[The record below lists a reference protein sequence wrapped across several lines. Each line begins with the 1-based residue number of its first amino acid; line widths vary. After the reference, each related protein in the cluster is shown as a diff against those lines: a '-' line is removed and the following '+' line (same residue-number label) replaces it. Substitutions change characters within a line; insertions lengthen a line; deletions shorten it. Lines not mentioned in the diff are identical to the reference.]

1 MQNAWAW
8 WRHGHTQLRCV
19 AGLAVLSDR
28 VQLVVVTGSLWR
40 PQRVCCAQDLALPA
54 DVLVDGL
61 VQAPEALA
69 GWLQAQL
76 PQPMPAVQQWHVALP
91 DAQLM
96 RHSVSLSAHL
106 LPADVRFQLAQ
117 EVRALWGDV
126 PWQANAPADLGPSP
140 SSGASRQH
148 DVVACAPACVDAW
161 QAWARAG
168 GCRLVSLQPAS
179 DALRRARQSPHT
191 QRLAPDQQ
199 AQALSCDTAWGL
211 ALTAWHKQGVN
222 FMPHPHPRWQA
233 WQQAGVLAAL
243 GCALA
248 GAGVVA
254 VGGWALTAAADAAQN
269 TLQHAAP
276 AQALWQAAKLAH
288 DQTLQRQQW
297 LQARQAEQAQTQAW
311 AQALEASSGVW
322 LSQVVQ
328 QTPRWW
334 LQGEALSAQ
343 QAQQVL
349 AQLKALDIWAQAPEL
364 VQLQVGRSATP
375 STQAVWLFRIEATLK
390 AAQP

>member
-1 MQNAWAW
+1 MQNAWVG
-8 WRHGHTQLRCV
+8 WRHGYTHLRCV
-19 AGLAVLSDR
+19 AGLSVLSDR
-28 VQLVVVTGSLWR
+28 VQLVVVSGSPWQ
-40 PQRVCCAQDLALPA
+40 PHRVWCAGDWALPA
-54 DVLVDGL
+54 DMVVDGL

-69 GWLQAQL
+69 RWLQAQL

-91 DAQLM
+91 DAQMM

-126 PWQANAPADLGPSP
+126 PWQANDPADLGPSP
-140 SSGASRQH
+140 SMGASRQH
-148 DVVACAPACVDAW
+148 HVVACAPACLDAW
-161 QAWARAG
+161 QSWARAG
-168 GCRLVSLQPAS
+168 GFRLISLQPAG
-179 DALRRARQSPHT
+179 DALRRARQSPYT
-191 QRLAPDQQ
+191 PRLAPDQQ
-199 AQALSCDTAWGL
+199 AQVLSCDVAWGL
-211 ALTAWHKQGVN
+211 ALTAWHKLGVN

-233 WQQAGVLAAL
+233 WQQAGALAAL

-254 VGGWALTAAADAAQN
+254 GGGLALSAATDAAQN
-269 TLQHAAP
+269 TLQHAAST
-276 AQALWQAAKLAH
+276 QVMWQAAKLAH
-288 DQTLQRQQW
+288 EQTLQRQQW

-311 AQALEASSGVW
+311 VQALETSSGVW
-322 LSQVVQ
+322 LSQVDQ

-349 AQLKALDIWAQAPEL
+349 TQLKALNIWTQAPEL

-375 STQAVWLFRIEATLK
+375 STQSVWLFRIEATLK
-390 AAQP
+390 GAQP